1 MPISEE
7 RARKIG
13 ALIRATPKAPL
24 PFEPPK
30 IEIMEDF
37 RARFPEQAARLDEF
51 NESLDRFLKENSNR

>member
-1 MPISEE
+1 MAISDE
-7 RARKIG
+7 RVRKIA

-30 IEIMEDF
+30 IEIMDDF
-37 RARFPEQAARLDEF
+37 RARFPEQAERFDEF